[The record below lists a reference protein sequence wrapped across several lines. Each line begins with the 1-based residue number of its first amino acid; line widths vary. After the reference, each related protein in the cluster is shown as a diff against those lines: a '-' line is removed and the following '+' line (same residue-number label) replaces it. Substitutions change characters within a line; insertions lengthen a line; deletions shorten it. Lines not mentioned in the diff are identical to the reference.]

1 MLQSNIISKLSV
13 NYGKSISDSDTMYLI
28 DHDLTKADH
37 IVV

>member
-13 NYGKSISDSDTMYLI
+13 NYGKSILHSDTMSLI

-37 IVV
+37 NVV